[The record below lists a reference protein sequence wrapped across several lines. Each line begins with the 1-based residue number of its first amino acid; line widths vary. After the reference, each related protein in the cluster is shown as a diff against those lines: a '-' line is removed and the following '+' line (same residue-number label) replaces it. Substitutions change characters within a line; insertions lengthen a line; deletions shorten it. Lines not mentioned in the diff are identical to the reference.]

1 MLRGEVTNTNYTVFG
16 LTQAGFE
23 LTRTTTQRMRF
34 EIYEKSYIIYI
45 TNIWIVT
52 DCLLYTDSA
61 CQKAYLPNPVVFFML
76 IGNGNGL
83 YFPEIYINRFVFQN
97 MWICI
102 CILRVYFR
110 ILKYMIKWSWKW
122 DLRTLITNDI

>member
-45 TNIWIVT
+45 TNI
-52 DCLLYTDSA
+52 
-61 CQKAYLPNPVVFFML
+61 
-76 IGNGNGL
+76 
-83 YFPEIYINRFVFQN
+83 
-97 MWICI
+97 
-102 CILRVYFR
+102 
-110 ILKYMIKWSWKW
+110 
-122 DLRTLITNDI
+122 